1 MFFKTVG
8 TIGRVGTGWNP
19 INIWRCAV
27 KVHHSRALVIGTF
40 LLALFLPARIYAAAA
55 SPDLLK
61 AKQEAESK
69 GFIFETSRDEIIA
82 KAKKE
87 GRLRV
92 LTSLEIEA
100 LKPVSEAFKKKYPF
114 IDLRAEEIAGTDTY
128 QRMILEMKSGT
139 GSGWDVNYLTTDFYD
154 DYLPH
159 QKKFDV
165 LGMARNGILQIPVG
179 MVDPVNRNIVSY
191 TTNTQVV
198 AYNKKL
204 IPEEKVPSTWQDF
217 LKPEFKGRK
226 FLVDIRPQE
235 VANLVPAWG
244 LEKTLQFAKA
254 IAAQEPIWIRG
265 HSRTIAAMSAGEYTM
280 LLGANL
286 NSTKRAMA
294 KDRAGVLNYKVV
306 EPIPIRIADHEA
318 VYEKAAAPYAGLL
331 WLEFIAGPETQNIV
345 NRDDKGSVFFPGT
358 TPHQLTQGRKVSLVA
373 WEHAPKLEEIQKKVF
388 EAYGFP
394 KAQPVGKK

>member
-1 MFFKTVG
+1 MKLHNSWTV
-8 TIGRVGTGWNP
+8 
-19 INIWRCAV
+19 
-27 KVHHSRALVIGTF
+27 
-40 LLALFLPARIYAAAA
+40 LLALVLMIFGVPAAANAAAA
-55 SPDLLK
+55 GAALQK
-61 AKQEAESK
+61 AKQEAEAK

-87 GRLRV
+87 GKLRV
-92 LTSLEIEA
+92 LTSLENEA

-128 QRMILEMKSGT
+128 QRMLLEMKSGAA
-139 GSGWDVNYLTTDFYD
+139 SGWDVNYLTTDYYD
-154 DYLPH
+154 DYFPY

-165 LGMARNGILQIPVG
+165 LGMAQQGVLQIPVG
-179 MVDPVNRNIVSY
+179 MIDPVNRNIVSY

-204 IPEEKVPSTWQDF
+204 ISEDKVPNTWEDF
-217 LKPEFKGRK
+217 LKPEFKGKK
-226 FLVDIRPQE
+226 FVVDIRPQE

-244 LEKTLQFAKA
+244 LEKTLQFAKGLA
-254 IAAQEPIWIRG
+254 DQSPIWVRG
-265 HSRTIAAMSAGEYTM
+265 HSRTIAAITAGEYAM

-294 KDRAGVLNYKVV
+294 KDRAGVLAYKVV

-318 VYEKAAAPYAGLL
+318 VFGKAASPYAGLL
-331 WLEFIAGPETQNIV
+331 WLEFISGPEAQNII

-358 TPHQLTQGRKVSLVA
+358 TPHQLTQGRKVTLVA
-373 WEHAPKLEEIQKKVF
+373 WEHAPKLEELQKKVF

-394 KAQPVGKK
+394 KAQAVGK

>member
-1 MFFKTVG
+1 MTRHKA
-8 TIGRVGTGWNP
+8 P
-19 INIWRCAV
+19 MLLLA
-27 KVHHSRALVIGTF
+27 SF
-40 LLALFLPARIYAAAA
+40 LLSLGLPAAVLGAAAGSA
-55 SPDLLK
+55 LQK
-61 AKQEAESK
+61 AKQESEAK

-92 LTSLEIEA
+92 LTSLEIES

-139 GSGWDVNYLTTDFYD
+139 ASGWDVNYLTTDYYD
-154 DYLPH
+154 DYFPH

-165 LGMARNGILQIPVG
+165 LGMAQQGVLQIPLG
-179 MVDPVNRNIVSY
+179 MIDPVNRNIVSY

-204 IPEEKVPSTWQDF
+204 IPEDKVPSTWEDF

-226 FLVDIRPQE
+226 FVVDIRPQE
-235 VANLVPAWG
+235 VANLIPAWG
-244 LEKTLQFAKA
+244 LEKTLQFARA
-254 IAAQEPIWIRG
+254 IAAQNPIWVRG
-265 HSRTIAAMSAGEYTM
+265 HSRTIAAMAVGEYAM

-286 NSTKRAMA
+286 NSTNRAMH
-294 KDRAGVLNYKVV
+294 KDRTGALAYKVV
-306 EPIPIRIADHEA
+306 EPVPIRIADHES
-318 VYEKAAAPYAGLL
+318 VFGKAASPYAGLL
-331 WLEFIAGPETQNIV
+331 WLEFIAGPEAQQII

-358 TPHQLTQGRKVSLVA
+358 TPHQLTQGKKVTLIA
-373 WEHAPKLEEIQKKVF
+373 WEHAPKLEELQKKIF

-394 KAQPVGKK
+394 KADAAKK

>member
-1 MFFKTVG
+1 MLLL
-8 TIGRVGTGWNP
+8 
-19 INIWRCAV
+19 A
-27 KVHHSRALVIGTF
+27 SF
-40 LLALFLPARIYAAAA
+40 LLSHGLPAAVLGAAAGSA
-55 SPDLLK
+55 LQK
-61 AKQEAESK
+61 AKVESEAK

-92 LTSLEIEA
+92 LSSLEIEA

-128 QRMILEMKSGT
+128 QRMILEMKSGMA
-139 GSGWDVNYLTTDFYD
+139 SGWDVNYLTTDYYD
-154 DYLPH
+154 DYFPY

-165 LGMARNGILQIPVG
+165 LGMAQQGVLQIPLG
-179 MVDPVNRNIVSY
+179 MIDPVNRNIVSY

-204 IPEEKVPSTWQDF
+204 IPEDKVPSTWEEF

-226 FLVDIRPQE
+226 FVVDIRPQE
-235 VANLVPAWG
+235 VANLIPAWG
-244 LEKTLQFAKA
+244 LEKTLQFARA
-254 IAAQEPIWIRG
+254 IAAQNPIWVRG
-265 HSRTIAAMSAGEYTM
+265 HSRTIAAMAVGEYAM

-286 NSTKRAMA
+286 NSINRAMH
-294 KDRAGVLNYKVV
+294 KDRTGALAYKVV
-306 EPIPIRIADHEA
+306 EPVPIRIADHES
-318 VYEKAAAPYAGLL
+318 VYDKAASPYAGLL
-331 WLEFIAGPETQNIV
+331 WLEFIAGSEAQQII

-358 TPHQLTQGRKVSLVA
+358 TPHQLTQGKKITLIA
-373 WEHAPKLEEIQKKVF
+373 WEHAPKLEELQKKIF

-394 KAQPVGKK
+394 KADAAKK

>member
-1 MFFKTVG
+1 
-8 TIGRVGTGWNP
+8 
-19 INIWRCAV
+19 V
-27 KVHHSRALVIGTF
+27 KLHNTRILLLATF
-40 LLALFLPARIYAAAA
+40 LLSLCSAGIGYSAAPSPA
-55 SPDLLK
+55 LLK
-61 AKQEAESK
+61 AKQEAEAK
-69 GFIFETSRDEIIA
+69 GYIFETSRDDIIT

-87 GRLRV
+87 GKLRV
-92 LTSLEIEA
+92 LTSLENEA

-128 QRMILEMKSGT
+128 QRMILEMKAGT
-139 GSGWDVNYLTTDFYD
+139 ASGWDVNYLTTDFYD

-165 LGMARNGILQIPVG
+165 LGMARHGVLQMPVA
-179 MVDPVNRNIVSY
+179 MIDPVNRNIVSY
-191 TTNTQVV
+191 STNTQVV

-204 IPEEKVPSTWQDF
+204 ISEDRVPNTWEDF

-226 FLVDIRPQE
+226 FVVDIRPQE

-244 LEKTLQFAKA
+244 LEKTLQFARG

-265 HSRTIAAMSAGEYTM
+265 HSRTIAAMAAGEYTM

-286 NSTKRAMA
+286 NSTKRAMD

-306 EPIPIRIADHEA
+306 EPVPVRIADHEA
-318 VYEKAAAPYAGLL
+318 VYEKAASPYAGLL
-331 WLEFIAGPETQNIV
+331 WLEFIAGPETQNII
-345 NRDDKGSVFFPGT
+345 NKDHKGSVFFPGT
-358 TPHQLTQGRKVSLVA
+358 TPYQLTQGKKVTLVA
-373 WEHAPKLEEIQKKVF
+373 WEHAPKLEELQKKVF

-394 KAQPVGKK
+394 KATPAGKK

>member
-1 MFFKTVG
+1 MTRHKA
-8 TIGRVGTGWNP
+8 P
-19 INIWRCAV
+19 MLLLA
-27 KVHHSRALVIGTF
+27 SF
-40 LLALFLPARIYAAAA
+40 LLSLGLPAAVLGAAAGSA
-55 SPDLLK
+55 LQK
-61 AKQEAESK
+61 AKQESESK

-128 QRMILEMKSGT
+128 QRMILEMKSGMA
-139 GSGWDVNYLTTDFYD
+139 SGWDVNYLTTDYYD
-154 DYLPH
+154 DYFPY

-165 LGMARNGILQIPVG
+165 LGMAQQGVLQIPLG
-179 MVDPVNRNIVSY
+179 MIDPVNRNIVSY

-204 IPEEKVPSTWQDF
+204 IPEDKVPSTWEDF

-226 FLVDIRPQE
+226 FVVDIRPQE
-235 VANLVPAWG
+235 VANLIPAWG
-244 LEKTLQFAKA
+244 LEKTLQFARA
-254 IAAQEPIWIRG
+254 IAAQNPIWVRG
-265 HSRTIAAMSAGEYTM
+265 HSRTIAAMAVGEYAM

-286 NSTKRAMA
+286 NSTNRAMH
-294 KDRAGVLNYKVV
+294 KDRSGALAYKVV
-306 EPIPIRIADHEA
+306 EPVPIRIADHES
-318 VYEKAAAPYAGLL
+318 VFGKAASPYAGLL
-331 WLEFIAGPETQNIV
+331 WLEFIAGPEAQQII
-345 NRDDKGSVFFPGT
+345 NRDDKGSVFSPGT
-358 TPHQLTQGRKVSLVA
+358 TPHQLTQGKKVTLIA
-373 WEHAPKLEEIQKKVF
+373 WEHAPKLEELQKKVF

-394 KAQPVGKK
+394 KADAAKK

>member
-1 MFFKTVG
+1 MKFHNSWTV
-8 TIGRVGTGWNP
+8 
-19 INIWRCAV
+19 
-27 KVHHSRALVIGTF
+27 
-40 LLALFLPARIYAAAA
+40 LLALVLMIFGVPAAANAAAA
-55 SPDLLK
+55 GAALQK
-61 AKQEAESK
+61 AKQEAEAK
-69 GFIFETSRDEIIA
+69 GFVFESSRDEIIA

-87 GRLRV
+87 GKLRV
-92 LTSLEIEA
+92 VTSLEMES

-128 QRMILEMKSGT
+128 QRMLLEMKSGAA
-139 GSGWDVNYLTTDFYD
+139 SGWDVNYLTTDYYD
-154 DYLPH
+154 DYFPY

-165 LGMARNGILQIPVG
+165 LGMAQQGVLQIPVG
-179 MVDPVNRNIVSY
+179 MIDPVNRNIVSY

-204 IPEEKVPSTWQDF
+204 ISEDKVPNTWEDF

-226 FLVDIRPQE
+226 FVVDIRPQE
-235 VANLVPAWG
+235 VANLVPLWG
-244 LEKTLQFAKA
+244 LEKTMQFAKA
-254 IAAQEPIWIRG
+254 LAEQNPIWVRG
-265 HSRTIAAMSAGEYTM
+265 HSRTIAAIAAGEYAM

-294 KDRAGVLNYKVV
+294 KDRGGALAFKVV

-318 VYEKAAAPYAGLL
+318 VFGKAASPYAGLL
-331 WLEFIAGPETQNIV
+331 WLEFVAGPETQQII

-358 TPHQLTQGRKVSLVA
+358 TPHQLTQGRKVTLVA
-373 WEHAPKLEEIQKKVF
+373 WEHAPKLEELQKKVF

-394 KAQPVGKK
+394 KAQAVGK

>member
-1 MFFKTVG
+1 
-8 TIGRVGTGWNP
+8 
-19 INIWRCAV
+19 V
-27 KVHHSRALVIGTF
+27 KLHNSWMV
-40 LLALFLPARIYAAAA
+40 LLALVLVILCVPAAANAAAA
-55 SPDLLK
+55 SAALQK
-61 AKQEAESK
+61 AKQEAEAK

-87 GRLRV
+87 GKLRV
-92 LTSLEIEA
+92 LTSLENEA

-128 QRMILEMKSGT
+128 QRMLLEMKSGAA
-139 GSGWDVNYLTTDFYD
+139 SGWDVNYLTTDYYD
-154 DYLPH
+154 DYFPY

-165 LGMARNGILQIPVG
+165 LGMAQQGVLQIPVG
-179 MVDPVNRNIVSY
+179 MIDPVNRNIVSY

-204 IPEEKVPSTWQDF
+204 ISEDKVPNSWEDF

-226 FLVDIRPQE
+226 FVVDIRPQE

-254 IAAQEPIWIRG
+254 LADQSPIWVRG
-265 HSRTIAAMSAGEYTM
+265 HSRTIAAITAGEYAM

-294 KDRAGVLNYKVV
+294 KDRAGVLAYKVV

-318 VYEKAAAPYAGLL
+318 VFGKAASPYAGLL
-331 WLEFIAGPETQNIV
+331 WLEFIAGPETQQII

-358 TPHQLTQGRKVSLVA
+358 TPHQLTQGRKVTLVA
-373 WEHAPKLEEIQKKVF
+373 WEHAPKLEELQKKVF

-394 KAQPVGKK
+394 KAQAVGK

>member
-1 MFFKTVG
+1 VK
-8 TIGRVGTGWNP
+8 NH
-19 INIWRCAV
+19 NSCAV
-27 KVHHSRALVIGTF
+27 LLVLVLVTF
-40 LLALFLPARIYAAAA
+40 GVPVAANAAAA
-55 SPDLLK
+55 GAALQK
-61 AKQEAESK
+61 AKQEAEAK
-69 GFIFETSRDEIIA
+69 GFIFETSRDEIVA

-87 GRLRV
+87 GKLRV
-92 LTSLEIEA
+92 LTSLENEA

-128 QRMILEMKSGT
+128 QRMLLEMKSGAA
-139 GSGWDVNYLTTDFYD
+139 SGWDVNYLTTDYYD
-154 DYLPH
+154 DYFPY

-165 LGMARNGILQIPVG
+165 LGMAQQGVLQIPVG
-179 MVDPVNRNIVSY
+179 MIDPVNRNIVSY

-204 IPEEKVPSTWQDF
+204 ISEDKVPNTWEDF
-217 LKPEFKGRK
+217 LKPEFKGKK
-226 FLVDIRPQE
+226 FVVDIRPQE

-254 IAAQEPIWIRG
+254 LADQSPVWVRG
-265 HSRTIAAMSAGEYTM
+265 HSRTIAAITAGEYAM

-294 KDRAGVLNYKVV
+294 KDRAGVLAYKVV

-318 VYEKAAAPYAGLL
+318 VFGKAASPYAGLL
-331 WLEFIAGPETQNIV
+331 WLEFIAGPETQQII

-358 TPHQLTQGRKVSLVA
+358 TPHQLTQGRKVTLVA
-373 WEHAPKLEEIQKKVF
+373 WEHAPKLEELQKKVF

-394 KAQPVGKK
+394 KAQAVGK